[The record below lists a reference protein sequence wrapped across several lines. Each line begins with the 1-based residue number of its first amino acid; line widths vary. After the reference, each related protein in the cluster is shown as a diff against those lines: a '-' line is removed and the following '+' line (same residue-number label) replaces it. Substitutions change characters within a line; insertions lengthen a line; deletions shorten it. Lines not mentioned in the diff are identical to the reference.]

1 EEDNNQANSQVMV
14 TETEK
19 GCKQKYIVKNYF
31 YYYLFKFSAAL
42 GEEIFYI
49 TFLPFTYWNIDHSV
63 SRRMIIVWSSNQEFP
78 NRLEFTCNCDATD
91 IAVHGLE
98 TCLLDLMF
106 PSWLEQPKG
115 LSIPPAECSL
125 EHPMDPGQALGKGEK
140 LLCSQHIHK
149 VDVFSGKR
157 CPRWKWQIV
166 MYIGQVSKDILKW
179 PRPLSPP
186 VVKLEMR
193 TNAEYGMPS
202 THAMAATAISFSF
215 FIATMNQYKYPF
227 ELGLVAAFVFST
239 LVCLSRLYTGMHTV
253 LDVIGGALISAVL
266 LVLLYPAWDTIDH
279 LLLTSPFC
287 PLFSVVVPLVLC
299 YNYPKLDYYSPTR
312 GDTTTILGAAAGATV
327 GFWLN
332 NQDAASAYTGRSVQP
347 GLPPIASTMVFV
359 LARFFVGILVVLLA
373 RWVTKSAVLGMLGYR
388 YKFPVGDREAR
399 RRLEVEVPYKFVT
412 YSSVGFTATVIVP
425 RLHELL
431 GLM

>member
-1 EEDNNQANSQVMV
+1 MARLLQALRGSQPVARFQRCCGLFPAGD
-14 TETEK
+14 EGGGGGGDPAEGPRLRAACNGAAAGPPRRRGGSA
-19 GCKQKYIVKNYF
+19 GCRPPNGVRSGRGSQGCPQKYVVKNYF

-63 SRRMIIVWSSNQEFP
+63 SRRMIIIWS
-78 NRLEFTCNCDATD
+78 
-91 IAVHGLE
+91 
-98 TCLLDLMF
+98 
-106 PSWLEQPKG
+106 
-115 LSIPPAECSL
+115 
-125 EHPMDPGQALGKGEK
+125 
-140 LLCSQHIHK
+140 
-149 VDVFSGKR
+149 
-157 CPRWKWQIV
+157 IV

-193 TNAEYGMPS
+193 TDAEYGMPS

-215 FIATMNQYKYPF
+215 LIATMNQYKYPF
-227 ELGLVAAFVFST
+227 ELGLTAAFVFST

-266 LVLLYPAWDTIDH
+266 LVLLYPAWDSIDH

-287 PLFSVVVPLVLC
+287 PLLSIAVPLVLC

-312 GDTTTILGAAAGATV
+312 GDTTTILGAGAGATV

-332 NQDAASAYTGRSVQP
+332 NQYAAPAYTSENLGFP
-347 GLPPIASTMVFV
+347 LITSTTVVLV
-359 LARFFVGILVVLLA
+359 LARFFTGLSVILLTRQLMKSVVLGTLC
-373 RWVTKSAVLGMLGYR
+373 YC
-388 YKFPVGDREAR
+388 YKFPISDLEAR

-425 RLHELL
+425 LLHGLL
-431 GLM
+431 GLI

>member
-1 EEDNNQANSQVMV
+1 MARLLRTLRSSQPVARFQRCCGLFPAGEEGGGGSGDPAEGGRDRGSCNGAGALRRPAAPARNGQRRGEQ
-14 TETEK
+14 
-19 GCKQKYIVKNYF
+19 GCTQKYVVKNYF

-63 SRRMIIVWSSNQEFP
+63 SRRMIIVWS
-78 NRLEFTCNCDATD
+78 
-91 IAVHGLE
+91 
-98 TCLLDLMF
+98 
-106 PSWLEQPKG
+106 
-115 LSIPPAECSL
+115 
-125 EHPMDPGQALGKGEK
+125 
-140 LLCSQHIHK
+140 
-149 VDVFSGKR
+149 
-157 CPRWKWQIV
+157 IV

-193 TNAEYGMPS
+193 TDAEYGMPS
-202 THAMAATAISFSF
+202 THAMAATSISFSF
-215 FIATMNQYKYPF
+215 FIATLNQYKYPF

-266 LVLLYPAWDTIDH
+266 LVLLYPAWDVIDH

-287 PLFSVVVPLVLC
+287 PLLSIVVPLVLC
-299 YNYPKLDYYSPTR
+299 YNYPKLDNYSPTR
-312 GDTTTILGAAAGATV
+312 GDTTTILGAGAGATL

-332 NQDAASAYTGRSVQP
+332 NQFAAPAYTNENFQFGFH
-347 GLPPIASTMVFV
+347 LITTKIAVVM
-359 LARFFVGILVVLLA
+359 LARFFIGIVVILLT
-373 RWVTKSAVLGMLGYR
+373 RQLMKSVALGMLGYR
-388 YKFPVGDREAR
+388 YKFPMGDLEAR
-399 RRLEVEVPYKFVT
+399 TRLEVEVPYKFIT
-412 YSSVGFTATVIVP
+412 YSSVGFSATVIVP
-425 RLHELL
+425 LLHELL

>member
-1 EEDNNQANSQVMV
+1 MARLLGTLRSSQPVARFQRSCGLFPAGEEGGGSGDPAEGPRERRACNGAGALRCPAGPGRAVPGPQDH
-14 TETEK
+14 T
-19 GCKQKYIVKNYF
+19 QKYIVKNYF

-63 SRRMIIVWSSNQEFP
+63 SRRMIIVWS
-78 NRLEFTCNCDATD
+78 
-91 IAVHGLE
+91 
-98 TCLLDLMF
+98 
-106 PSWLEQPKG
+106 
-115 LSIPPAECSL
+115 
-125 EHPMDPGQALGKGEK
+125 
-140 LLCSQHIHK
+140 
-149 VDVFSGKR
+149 
-157 CPRWKWQIV
+157 IV

-215 FIATMNQYKYPF
+215 FIATMNQYKYPL

-287 PLFSVVVPLVLC
+287 PLFSIVVPLVLC

-332 NQDAASAYTGRSVQP
+332 NQHAASAYTSKSVQAGFP
-347 GLPPIASTMVFV
+347 LLSSTVGFV
-359 LARFFVGILVVLLA
+359 LARFLVGILVVLLT
-373 RWVTKSAVLGMLGYR
+373 RWLMKSLVLGMLGYR
-388 YKFPVGDREAR
+388 YQFPLGDLAAR
-399 RRLEVEVPYKFVT
+399 RRREVEVPYKFVT
-412 YSSVGFTATVIVP
+412 YSCVGFTATVVVP
-425 RLHELL
+425 LLHKLL
-431 GLM
+431 GLL

>member
-1 EEDNNQANSQVMV
+1 MARLLGTLRSSQPVARFQRSCGLFPAGEEGGGSGEPAEGPRDGGACNGAGALRRPAGAAPGGVRSGRGPQ
-14 TETEK
+14 
-19 GCKQKYIVKNYF
+19 GCTQKYIVKNYF

-63 SRRMIIVWSSNQEFP
+63 SRRMIIVWS
-78 NRLEFTCNCDATD
+78 
-91 IAVHGLE
+91 
-98 TCLLDLMF
+98 
-106 PSWLEQPKG
+106 
-115 LSIPPAECSL
+115 
-125 EHPMDPGQALGKGEK
+125 
-140 LLCSQHIHK
+140 
-149 VDVFSGKR
+149 
-157 CPRWKWQIV
+157 IV

-227 ELGLVAAFVFST
+227 ELGLAAAFVFST

-287 PLFSVVVPLVLC
+287 PLFSIVVPLVLC

-332 NQDAASAYTGRSVQP
+332 NQYSASAPTGTSVQP
-347 GLPPIASTMVFV
+347 GHPLASSTMVFV
-359 LARFFVGILVVLLA
+359 LARFFTGILVVLLT
-373 RWVTKSAVLGMLGYR
+373 RWLMKSAVLGVLGYR
-388 YKFPVGDREAR
+388 YQFPMGDLQAR

-412 YSSVGFTATVIVP
+412 YSCVGFTATVLVP
-425 RLHELL
+425 LLHQLL

>member
-1 EEDNNQANSQVMV
+1 MARLLGTLRSSQPVARFQRCCGLFPAGEEGGSGDPAEGARDCGACNGAGAQRRPAAAGRGPRNGVRSGRGPQ
-14 TETEK
+14 
-19 GCKQKYIVKNYF
+19 GCAQKYIVKNYF

-63 SRRMIIVWSSNQEFP
+63 SRRMIIIWS
-78 NRLEFTCNCDATD
+78 
-91 IAVHGLE
+91 
-98 TCLLDLMF
+98 
-106 PSWLEQPKG
+106 
-115 LSIPPAECSL
+115 
-125 EHPMDPGQALGKGEK
+125 
-140 LLCSQHIHK
+140 
-149 VDVFSGKR
+149 
-157 CPRWKWQIV
+157 IV

-193 TNAEYGMPS
+193 TDAEYGMPS

-215 FIATMNQYKYPF
+215 LIATMNQYKYPF

-287 PLFSVVVPLVLC
+287 PLLSIVVPLVLC

-332 NQDAASAYTGRSVQP
+332 NQYVARAYISENFQLGFPLITSKIV
-347 GLPPIASTMVFV
+347 VVV
-359 LARFFVGILVVLLA
+359 LARFFVGIFVVLLT
-373 RWVTKSAVLGMLGYR
+373 RQLMKSMVLGMLGYR
-388 YKFPVGDREAR
+388 YKFPIGDLEAR
-399 RRLEVEVPYKFVT
+399 RRLEVEVPYKFIT
-412 YSSVGFTATVIVP
+412 YSSVGFSATVIVP
-425 RLHELL
+425 LLHELL

>member
-1 EEDNNQANSQVMV
+1 CYFLKGQVYLQNVLHLPVAPANRVRLSGVLVPNGSSRSQPSLDTLNKWPKSWPKQCVLLCGFQLWRAGCHLLEE
-14 TETEK
+14 
-19 GCKQKYIVKNYF
+19 GKQKYIVKNYF
-31 YYYLFKFSAAL
+31 YYYLFRFSAAL

-63 SRRMIIVWSSNQEFP
+63 SRRMIIVWS
-78 NRLEFTCNCDATD
+78 
-91 IAVHGLE
+91 
-98 TCLLDLMF
+98 
-106 PSWLEQPKG
+106 
-115 LSIPPAECSL
+115 
-125 EHPMDPGQALGKGEK
+125 
-140 LLCSQHIHK
+140 
-149 VDVFSGKR
+149 
-157 CPRWKWQIV
+157 IV

-215 FIATMNQYKYPF
+215 LIATTNLYKVRYPF
-227 ELGLVAAFVFST
+227 ELGLAAAFVFST

-287 PLFSVVVPLVLC
+287 PLFSIVVPLVLC

-312 GDTTTILGAAAGATV
+312 GDTTTILGAAAGASV

-332 NQDAASAYTGRSVQP
+332 NQCAASAYKSVQP
-347 GLPPIASTMVFV
+347 GFPLITSTVVFV
-359 LARFFVGILVVLLA
+359 LARSFVGILVVLLT
-373 RWVTKSAVLGMLGYR
+373 RWLMKNVVLGVLGYR
-388 YKFPVGDREAR
+388 YKFPIRDVEAR

-425 RLHELL
+425 LLHELL
-431 GLM
+431 GLL

>member
-1 EEDNNQANSQVMV
+1 Q
-14 TETEK
+14 
-19 GCKQKYIVKNYF
+19 GCAQKYIVKNYF

-63 SRRMIIVWSSNQEFP
+63 SRRMIIIWS
-78 NRLEFTCNCDATD
+78 
-91 IAVHGLE
+91 
-98 TCLLDLMF
+98 
-106 PSWLEQPKG
+106 
-115 LSIPPAECSL
+115 
-125 EHPMDPGQALGKGEK
+125 
-140 LLCSQHIHK
+140 
-149 VDVFSGKR
+149 
-157 CPRWKWQIV
+157 IV

-193 TNAEYGMPS
+193 TDAEYGMPS

-215 FIATMNQYKYPF
+215 LTATTNQYKYPF
-227 ELGLVAAFVFST
+227 ELGLVAAFVFSM

-266 LVLLYPAWDTIDH
+266 LMLLYPAWDTIDH

-287 PLFSVVVPLVLC
+287 PLLSIVVPLVLC

-312 GDTTTILGAAAGATV
+312 GDTTTILGAGAGATV

-332 NQDAASAYTGRSVQP
+332 NQYAAPAYTGENLQLGIPLITSKIV
-347 GLPPIASTMVFV
+347 VVV
-359 LARFFVGILVVLLA
+359 LARFFVGIFVVLLT
-373 RWVTKSAVLGMLGYR
+373 RQLMKSVVLGMLGYR
-388 YKFPVGDREAR
+388 YKFPIGDLEAR
-399 RRLEVEVPYKFVT
+399 RRLEVEVPYKFIT
-412 YSSVGFTATVIVP
+412 YSSVGFSATVIVP
-425 RLHELL
+425 LLHKLL

>member
-1 EEDNNQANSQVMV
+1 QA
-14 TETEK
+14 
-19 GCKQKYIVKNYF
+19 CAQKYIVKNYF

-42 GEEIFYI
+42 GEEVFYI
-49 TFLPFTYWNIDHSV
+49 TFLPFIYWNIDHSV
-63 SRRMIIVWSSNQEFP
+63 SRRMIIIWS
-78 NRLEFTCNCDATD
+78 
-91 IAVHGLE
+91 
-98 TCLLDLMF
+98 
-106 PSWLEQPKG
+106 
-115 LSIPPAECSL
+115 
-125 EHPMDPGQALGKGEK
+125 
-140 LLCSQHIHK
+140 
-149 VDVFSGKR
+149 
-157 CPRWKWQIV
+157 IV

-215 FIATMNQYKYPF
+215 LIATTNQYKYPF

-287 PLFSVVVPLVLC
+287 PLLSIVVPLVLC

-312 GDTTTILGAAAGATV
+312 GDTTTILGAGAGATV

-332 NQDAASAYTGRSVQP
+332 NQYAAPAYTSENFQLGFPLISSKMLV
-347 GLPPIASTMVFV
+347 VV
-359 LARFFVGILVVLLA
+359 LARFFVGIFIVLLT
-373 RWVTKSAVLGMLGYR
+373 RRLMKSVVLGMLGYR
-388 YKFPVGDREAR
+388 YKFPIGDLEAR

-412 YSSVGFTATVIVP
+412 YSSVGFCATVLVP
-425 RLHELL
+425 LLHGLL

>member
-1 EEDNNQANSQVMV
+1 MSSLLGTLRSSQPVARFQRCCGLFLAGEESGGDPAEGARDRGACNGTVASRRPAAPSRGASNGLRSGSGPQ
-14 TETEK
+14 
-19 GCKQKYIVKNYF
+19 GCAQKYIVKNYF

-63 SRRMIIVWSSNQEFP
+63 SRRMIIIWS
-78 NRLEFTCNCDATD
+78 
-91 IAVHGLE
+91 
-98 TCLLDLMF
+98 
-106 PSWLEQPKG
+106 
-115 LSIPPAECSL
+115 
-125 EHPMDPGQALGKGEK
+125 
-140 LLCSQHIHK
+140 
-149 VDVFSGKR
+149 
-157 CPRWKWQIV
+157 IV

-193 TNAEYGMPS
+193 TDAEYGMPS

-215 FIATMNQYKYPF
+215 LIATANQYKYPF
-227 ELGLVAAFVFST
+227 ELGLAAAFVFSV

-287 PLFSVVVPLVLC
+287 PLLSLVVPLVLC

-312 GDTTTILGAAAGATV
+312 GDTTTILGAGAGATV

-332 NQDAASAYTGRSVQP
+332 NKYASPAYTSQNFQLGFPLITSK
-347 GLPPIASTMVFV
+347 MVLV
-359 LARFFVGILVVLLA
+359 MLARFSIGIFVILLTRRVMKAVVLG
-373 RWVTKSAVLGMLGYR
+373 VLGYR
-388 YKFPVGDREAR
+388 YRFAMGDLEAR
-399 RRLEVEVPYKFVT
+399 RRLEVEVPYKFIT
-412 YSSVGFTATVIVP
+412 YSSVGFCATVLVP
-425 RLHELL
+425 LLHELL
-431 GLM
+431 GLL

>member
-1 EEDNNQANSQVMV
+1 MARLLGTLRSSQPVARFQRSCGLFPAGEEGGGSGEPAEGPRDGGVCNGAAALRRPAGAAPGGVRSGRGPQ
-14 TETEK
+14 
-19 GCKQKYIVKNYF
+19 GCTQKYIVKNYF

-63 SRRMIIVWSSNQEFP
+63 SRRMIIVWS
-78 NRLEFTCNCDATD
+78 
-91 IAVHGLE
+91 
-98 TCLLDLMF
+98 
-106 PSWLEQPKG
+106 
-115 LSIPPAECSL
+115 
-125 EHPMDPGQALGKGEK
+125 
-140 LLCSQHIHK
+140 
-149 VDVFSGKR
+149 
-157 CPRWKWQIV
+157 IV

-227 ELGLVAAFVFST
+227 ELGLAAAFVFST

-253 LDVIGGALISAVL
+253 LDVIGGALISAML

-287 PLFSVVVPLVLC
+287 PLVSIVVPLFLC

-332 NQDAASAYTGRSVQP
+332 NQYAAPAHTGTSAQP
-347 GLPPIASTMVFV
+347 GLPLASSAVVFV
-359 LARFFVGILVVLLA
+359 LARFFTGILVVLLA
-373 RWVTKSAVLGMLGYR
+373 RWLTKSAVLAVLGHR
-388 YKFPVGDREAR
+388 YQFPRGDLQAR

-412 YSSVGFTATVIVP
+412 YSCVGFTATVLVP
-425 RLHELL
+425 LLHQLL

>member
-1 EEDNNQANSQVMV
+1 MARLLRTLRGSQPVARFQRCCGLFPAGEEGGGDPAEGARGRGICNGAGALRGPLAW
-14 TETEK
+14 T
-19 GCKQKYIVKNYF
+19 QKYIVKNYF

-49 TFLPFTYWNIDHSV
+49 TFLPFIYWNIDHSV
-63 SRRMIIVWSSNQEFP
+63 SRRMIIVWS
-78 NRLEFTCNCDATD
+78 
-91 IAVHGLE
+91 
-98 TCLLDLMF
+98 
-106 PSWLEQPKG
+106 
-115 LSIPPAECSL
+115 
-125 EHPMDPGQALGKGEK
+125 
-140 LLCSQHIHK
+140 
-149 VDVFSGKR
+149 
-157 CPRWKWQIV
+157 IV

-193 TNAEYGMPS
+193 TDAEYGMPS

-215 FIATMNQYKYPF
+215 LIATVNQYKYPF
-227 ELGLVAAFVFST
+227 ELGLAAALVFST

-287 PLFSVVVPLVLC
+287 PLLSIVVPLVLC

-312 GDTTTILGAAAGATV
+312 GDTTTILGAGAGATV

-332 NQDAASAYTGRSVQP
+332 NQYAVPAYTSDNFQFEFHLVTSKTVV
-347 GLPPIASTMVFV
+347 LV
-359 LARFFVGILVVLLA
+359 LARFFVGICVVLLT
-373 RWVTKSAVLGMLGYR
+373 RRLVKSVVLGTLGYW
-388 YKFPVGDREAR
+388 YNFSIVDLEAR
-399 RRLEVEVPYKFVT
+399 RQLEVEVPYKFIT
-412 YSSVGFTATVIVP
+412 YSSVGFSATVLVP
-425 RLHELL
+425 LLHELL

>member
-1 EEDNNQANSQVMV
+1 MARLLGTLRCSQPVARFQRSCGLFLAGDEGGGDPAEGPRDRGACNGAGALRCPAGAGRAPPGGV
-14 TETEK
+14 RSGRGPQSCT
-19 GCKQKYIVKNYF
+19 QKYIVKNYF

-63 SRRMIIVWSSNQEFP
+63 SRRMIIVWS
-78 NRLEFTCNCDATD
+78 
-91 IAVHGLE
+91 
-98 TCLLDLMF
+98 
-106 PSWLEQPKG
+106 
-115 LSIPPAECSL
+115 
-125 EHPMDPGQALGKGEK
+125 
-140 LLCSQHIHK
+140 
-149 VDVFSGKR
+149 
-157 CPRWKWQIV
+157 
-166 MYIGQVSKDILKW
+166 
-179 PRPLSPP
+179 
-186 VVKLEMR
+186 
-193 TNAEYGMPS
+193 
-202 THAMAATAISFSF
+202 
-215 FIATMNQYKYPF
+215 YPF

-266 LVLLYPAWDTIDH
+266 LMLLYPAWDTIDH

-287 PLFSVVVPLVLC
+287 PLFSIVVPLVLC

-332 NQDAASAYTGRSVQP
+332 NQYAAPAYTSKSFQP
-347 GLPPIASTMVFV
+347 GFPLVTSTMVLV
-359 LARFFVGILVVLLA
+359 LARFFVGILVVLLT
-373 RWVTKSAVLGMLGYR
+373 RWVMKSVVLGLLGYR
-388 YKFPVGDREAR
+388 YKFPIRDLEAQ

-412 YSSVGFTATVIVP
+412 YSTVGFTATVIVP
-425 RLHELL
+425 LLHELL

>member
-1 EEDNNQANSQVMV
+1 MARLLGTLRSSQPVARFQRSCGLFPAAEEGGGGGEPAEGPRDGGVCNGAAALRRPAGAAPGGVRSGRGPQ
-14 TETEK
+14 
-19 GCKQKYIVKNYF
+19 GCTQKYIVKNYF

-63 SRRMIIVWSSNQEFP
+63 SRRMIIVWS
-78 NRLEFTCNCDATD
+78 
-91 IAVHGLE
+91 
-98 TCLLDLMF
+98 
-106 PSWLEQPKG
+106 
-115 LSIPPAECSL
+115 
-125 EHPMDPGQALGKGEK
+125 
-140 LLCSQHIHK
+140 
-149 VDVFSGKR
+149 
-157 CPRWKWQIV
+157 IV

-227 ELGLVAAFVFST
+227 ELGLAAAFVFST

-287 PLFSVVVPLVLC
+287 PLVSIVVPLVLC

-332 NQDAASAYTGRSVQP
+332 NQCAASAHPGTSAQP
-347 GLPPIASTMVFV
+347 GLPLASSAVVLV
-359 LARFFVGILVVLLA
+359 LARFCTGIVAVLLT
-373 RWVTKSAVLGMLGYR
+373 RWLAKSAVLGVLGYR
-388 YKFPVGDREAR
+388 YRFPVGDLQAR

-412 YSSVGFTATVIVP
+412 YSCVGFTATVLVP
-425 RLHELL
+425 LLHQLL